1 LPDLNPIEHT
11 WKALKELYYK
21 MFPKVINV
29 KGDLEE
35 DRSNLKEALKE
46 AWLALSNSL
55 FKSLVESIPRRIK
68 ACIKANRW
76 YTKY

>member
-1 LPDLNPIEHT
+1 LLNLNPIKYT

-35 DRSNLKEALKE
+35 DWLNLKEAIKE
-46 AWLALSNSL
+46 
-55 FKSLVESIPRRIK
+55 V
-68 ACIKANRW
+68 
-76 YTKY
+76 